1 MPSAETALK
10 TRPVIVGTAGHIDHG
25 KTALVR
31 RLTGIDTDRLKE
43 ERERGISI
51 DLGFAHLTLPSGI
64 RVGIVDVP
72 GHERFVK
79 NMLAGAT
86 GVDVA
91 LLVIATDEGVKPQ
104 TREHLAILDLL
115 QIGAGVVAL
124 TKADLVPPERLEA
137 ARAEA
142 SALIASSA
150 MRGAPIVPVSSV
162 TGEGVAELL
171 VALDRAA
178 SGANVRDESGAARL
192 PIDRAFSIEGI
203 GTVVT
208 GTLWNGAIR
217 SGDALTILPSGRSV
231 RVRQVEVHDKAVDH
245 ARAGQRTAVAIHGV
259 DREDVARGDWLT
271 TPGRFRASDVLDARV
286 SLLATAARPLAT
298 RARVRIHLG
307 ASEALGRVVLFEG
320 TSLDPGRDAF
330 AQLRLESAIV
340 AIPGDR
346 VVLRS
351 YSPALTI
358 AGAVIVDPHARR
370 RARLEENGRDR
381 LAALERGTLAERVA
395 VLAADA
401 GVAGLRDDESAVR
414 LGRSAADVA
423 VAVAESPDL
432 LRIKEGRVLTR
443 NAWSAAI
450 ARLEAEAKRYVAAHP
465 LRDGVPKGELKS
477 LLKRAMDGA
486 VFDEALAVLLQ
497 EARLVARAG
506 DRLLPPDA
514 APALSPD
521 QSKAA
526 NQIVARLSGS
536 GFQPPDLSE
545 VLREIPAALRPQ
557 ELVRYLLESG
567 RLVKVTSELLYTSEQ
582 WAELLAR
589 VSRHF
594 ASHPTL
600 TMADFKNLLQVSR
613 KYSIPILES
622 LDRAGLTR
630 REGDARILG
639 PKLKN

>member
-1 MPSAETALK
+1 MT

-51 DLGFAHLTLPSGI
+51 DLGFAHLTLPSGL

-91 LLVIATDEGVKPQ
+91 LLVVAADEGVKPQ

-115 QIGAGVVAL
+115 HIGRGVVAL
-124 TKADLVPPERLEA
+124 TKADLVPPERLQA

-142 SALIASSA
+142 DALIATSSL
-150 MRGAPIVPVSSV
+150 RGSPVVPVSSV
-162 TGEGVAELL
+162 TGEGVADLL
-171 VALDRAA
+171 EALDRAA
-178 SGANVRDESGAARL
+178 AHARAREETGAARL

-217 SGDALTILPSGRSV
+217 AGDALTLLPSGRAV
-231 RVRQVEVHDKAVDH
+231 RARQVEVHDQAVES

-259 DREDVARGDWLT
+259 DRDAVARGDWLT
-271 TPGRFRASDVLDARV
+271 TPERFRASDIVDARV
-286 SLLATAARPLAT
+286 SLHASAERPLAT
-298 RARVRIHLG
+298 RARVRVHLG
-307 ASEALGRVVLFEG
+307 ASETLGRIVLFDG
-320 TSLDPGRDAF
+320 ASLEPGQEAL
-330 AQLRLESAIV
+330 AQLRLESPIV
-340 AIPGDR
+340 PIPGDR

-351 YSPALTI
+351 YSPAVTI
-358 AGAVIVDPHARR
+358 AGAVVVDAQARR
-370 RARLEENGRDR
+370 RARLDEAGRVR
-381 LAALERGTLAERVA
+381 LGALESGSLAERIA

-401 GVAGLRDDESAVR
+401 AFAGIRDGEAAVR
-414 LGRSAADVA
+414 LGLDLAQIAAA
-423 VAVAESPDL
+423 VASARDL
-432 LRIKEGRVLTR
+432 HRLKDGRILTR
-443 NAWSAAI
+443 ADWAAAMKRI
-450 ARLEAEAKRYVAAHP
+450 ETEAARYVASHP
-465 LRDGVPKGELKS
+465 VRDGVPKGELKS
-477 LLKRAMDGA
+477 LLKRDLDGGT
-486 VFDEALAVLLQ
+486 FDEALASLV
-497 EARLVARAG
+497 EEKRLVSRGG

-521 QSKAA
+521 QAKSAGRILAK
-526 NQIVARLSGS
+526 LSGS

-545 VLREIPAALRPQ
+545 ILREIPASHKPP
-557 ELVRYLLESG
+557 ELVRYLLESEQV
-567 RLVKVTSELLYTSEQ
+567 VKVTSELLYTKEQ
-582 WAELLAR
+582 WGEVVAR
-589 VSRHF
+589 VARHLG
-594 ASHPTL
+594 ANHSL
-600 TMADFKNLLQVSR
+600 TIGDFKNLLQVSR
-613 KYSIPILES
+613 KYSIPVLEH
-622 LDRAGLTR
+622 LDRTGVTR
-630 REGDARILG
+630 REGDSRILG